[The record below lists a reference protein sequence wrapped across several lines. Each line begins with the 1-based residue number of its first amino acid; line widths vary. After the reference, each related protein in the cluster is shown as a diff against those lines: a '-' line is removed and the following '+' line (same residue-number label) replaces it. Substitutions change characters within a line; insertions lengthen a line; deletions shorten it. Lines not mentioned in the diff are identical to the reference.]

1 MVGQIVA
8 NTEMGTVLTVMCN
21 SEAID
26 NSDSSLFVPTSEQ
39 LDLWAYKAVRQTSI
53 EADHGDQ
60 LELSVAYV
68 DPDGMQALNKQFR
81 DADRPTNV
89 LTFSAIEELADP
101 SLELTG
107 LLGDIVLC
115 PKIIQNEALEQGK
128 PVEHHFAHLL
138 IHGVLHLGG
147 MDHHAENEAE
157 AMEQAE
163 IQILSSLHIPDPYNS
178 VFKQSK

>member
-1 MVGQIVA
+1 
-8 NTEMGTVLTVMCN
+8 MGGVITVMCN

-26 NSDSSLFVPTSEQ
+26 GNDSGLFVPTADQ
-39 LDLWAYKAVRQTSI
+39 LDLWANKAVRLTSM

-68 DPDGMQALNKQFR
+68 DVEGMQALNKQYR
-81 DADRPTNV
+81 EIDRPTNV
-89 LTFSAIEELADP
+89 LTFSALEELLDP
-101 SLELTG
+101 SLEING
-107 LLGDIVLC
+107 LLGDVVLC
-115 PKIIQNEALEQGK
+115 PKIIQDEALEQGK

-138 IHGVLHLGG
+138 VHGVLHLGG

-163 IQILSSLHIPDPYNS
+163 IQILSLLDIPDPYNP
-178 VFKQSK
+178 VFTQSK